1 MDVSSIGKQ
10 VLQEEITSLQRLY
23 QRWDE
28 PTFSSV
34 IQLLSNYKGKVI
46 LSGVGKSG
54 YIARKIS
61 STFNSTGTH
70 AIYLHPSEA
79 LHGDCGIYSM
89 GDPTIVLSKSGS
101 TPELLTFVSWIK
113 QFSSPIIAIVGNLSS
128 PLAKTADYVLDAS
141 IAKEAD
147 PLGFVPTSSTTVAL
161 VLGDAIAC
169 ALMQARSFTKE
180 DFLRFHPGGQL
191 GKNLGQCV
199 GDCTHAVS
207 QVACVSPHSTLREIV
222 IALTEKPLG
231 AAFVMESGKLMGLIC
246 DGDIRRSLQ
255 LHSHFETLTAADI
268 MTRQPITISAS
279 SKLEEALRLMENRPR
294 PLNVLPVFNEDGSL
308 RGLFRLHDA
317 YRPF

>member
-1 MDVSSIGKQ
+1 MDLSSIGKK

-23 QRWDE
+23 QRWDGQ
-28 PTFSSV
+28 TFSSV
-34 IQLLSNYKGKVI
+34 VQLLSQHQGKVI
-46 LSGVGKSG
+46 LTGVGKSG
-54 YIARKIS
+54 YIARKVS
-61 STFNSTGTH
+61 STLNSTGTH

-79 LHGDCGIYSM
+79 LHGDCGIYSI
-89 GDPTIVLSKSGS
+89 GDPTLVFSKSGS

-113 QFSSPIIAIVGNLSS
+113 QFSSPMVAIVGNLSS
-128 PLAKTADYVLDAS
+128 PLAETADYVLDAS
-141 IAKEAD
+141 ITKEAD
-147 PLGFVPTSSTTVAL
+147 PLGIAPTSSTTVAL
-161 VLGDAIAC
+161 TIGDAIAC

-207 QVACVSPHSTLREIV
+207 QVASVSPHSTLREVV

-231 AAFVMESGKLMGLIC
+231 AAFVMESGTFVGLIC
-246 DGDIRRSLQ
+246 DGDVRRSLQ
-255 LHSHFETLTAADI
+255 AHSHFETLTAADM

-279 SKLEEALRLMENRPR
+279 SKLEEALRLMEDRPR
-294 PLNVLPVFNEDGSL
+294 PLNVLPVFNADGSL

-317 YRPF
+317 YRAF